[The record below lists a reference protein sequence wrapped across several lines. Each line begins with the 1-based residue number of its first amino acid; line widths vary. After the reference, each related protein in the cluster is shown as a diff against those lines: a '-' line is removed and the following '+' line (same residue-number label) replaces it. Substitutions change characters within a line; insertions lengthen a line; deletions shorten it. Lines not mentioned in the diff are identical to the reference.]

1 MLTLATCYAEP
12 EVCSVSIP
20 SFADPGLQHSDFS
33 VLPFHMYDPQAR
45 PCALQCLPA
54 DAEASHPTWW
64 QVGGVPGAINNV
76 WKATMR
82 SILPICSTP
91 ALVAALALS
100 LVACSTPK
108 VQPTKAGGRYYLN
121 DGPPNGVTQAQIDAV
136 KEPVPKAERLVS
148 GTLKPYVA
156 MGNSFRPMNKL
167 MPYHAR
173 GVASWYG
180 TRYHGL
186 PTASGELYDVMKL
199 TAAHPLLPI
208 PSYVRVTNVENGRT
222 IIVRVND
229 RGPFLSDRIIDLSYV
244 AAAKLGYAAKGRAL
258 VEIDVIL
265 P

>member
-1 MLTLATCYAEP
+1 MFAT
-12 EVCSVSIP
+12 
-20 SFADPGLQHSDFS
+20 
-33 VLPFHMYDPQAR
+33 
-45 PCALQCLPA
+45 
-54 DAEASHPTWW
+54 DAEVRHLKWR
-64 QVGGVPGAINNV
+64 QVGGVSGAMKNV

-91 ALVAALALS
+91 ALIAALALS
-100 LVACSTPK
+100 LAACSTTK
-108 VQPTKAGGRYYLN
+108 VQPAKAGGRYYLN
-121 DGPPNGVTQAQIDAV
+121 DGPPKDVTQAQIDAV
-136 KEPVPKAERLVS
+136 KEPVPRTERFVS

-156 MGNSFRPMNKL
+156 MGNSYRPMNKL

-222 IIVRVND
+222 LIVRVND
-229 RGPFLSDRIIDLSYV
+229 RGPFLSERIIDLSYA
-244 AAAKLGYAAKGRAL
+244 AAAKLGYAAKGSAL

>member
-1 MLTLATCYAEP
+1 M
-12 EVCSVSIP
+12 
-20 SFADPGLQHSDFS
+20 
-33 VLPFHMYDPQAR
+33 
-45 PCALQCLPA
+45 
-54 DAEASHPTWW
+54 
-64 QVGGVPGAINNV
+64 
-76 WKATMR
+76 
-82 SILPICSTP
+82 
-91 ALVAALALS
+91 AALALS

-121 DGPPNGVTQAQIDAV
+121 DGPPKGVTQAQIDAI
-136 KEPVPKAERLVS
+136 KEPVPKTERFVS

-156 MGNSFRPMNKL
+156 MGNSFRPMTKL

>member
-1 MLTLATCYAEP
+1 LSLA
-12 EVCSVSIP
+12 V
-20 SFADPGLQHSDFS
+20 FAT
-33 VLPFHMYDPQAR
+33 
-45 PCALQCLPA
+45 
-54 DAEASHPTWW
+54 DAEVRHPKWR
-64 QVGGVPGAINNV
+64 QAGGVSDAMKNV

-91 ALVAALALS
+91 ALIAALALS
-100 LVACSTPK
+100 LAACSTTK
-108 VQPTKAGGRYYLN
+108 VQPAKAGGRYYLN
-121 DGPPNGVTQAQIDAV
+121 DGPPKGVTQAQIDAV
-136 KEPVPKAERLVS
+136 KEPVPRTERFVS

-156 MGNSFRPMNKL
+156 MGNSYRPMNKL

-222 IIVRVND
+222 LIVRVND
-229 RGPFLSDRIIDLSYV
+229 RGPFLSERIIDLSYA
-244 AAAKLGYAAKGRAL
+244 AAAKLGYAAKGSAL